1 MHKGLFLL
9 AGVALLSSSLV
20 AAAAQAGAAGSKPQ
34 PQSAEPAP
42 FKPAAERK
50 EITVTE
56 KVLKTYVG
64 EYQMEGDTSRSLN
77 IVFKD
82 GSIWG
87 SPTGQEPR
95 QLFAETQTVFFLKD
109 LPIELTFKKDAKGTV
124 TGLAMNQNGRV
135 RDLLKV
141 K

>member
-1 MHKGLFLL
+1 MRKGLLLL
-9 AGVALLSSSLV
+9 AAVSLLTTSLV
-20 AAAAQAGAAGSKPQ
+20 AQAAQTPKPATPQTAA
-34 PQSAEPAP
+34 PAP

-56 KVLKTYVG
+56 KVLKTYAGVY
-64 EYQMEGDTSRSLN
+64 ELETDATRSLT
-77 IVFKD
+77 IEFKD

-87 SPTGQEPR
+87 APTGQNLR

-109 LPIELTFKKDAKGTV
+109 LNVELTFKKDAKEVV
-124 TGLAMNQNGRV
+124 TGLTMNQNGR
-135 RDLLKV
+135 LNELKKV